1 MTNSTFPNEWLQPLV
16 TEKLQELNREATKDF
31 VTVEK
36 KVFDTLQKNNLNL
49 TERLDEANA
58 ELNKARL
65 ALAKVYEIVDHE
77 YNWEYDYGIGEIYGA
92 DLKELAHI
100 IKEYGV

>member
-49 TERLDEANA
+49 TERLDEANV

-65 ALAKVYEIVDHE
+65 ALAKIYEIVDNE
-77 YNWEYDYGIGEIYGA
+77 YNWENGHCIGEISGS
-92 DLKELAHI
+92 DLEEVAGI